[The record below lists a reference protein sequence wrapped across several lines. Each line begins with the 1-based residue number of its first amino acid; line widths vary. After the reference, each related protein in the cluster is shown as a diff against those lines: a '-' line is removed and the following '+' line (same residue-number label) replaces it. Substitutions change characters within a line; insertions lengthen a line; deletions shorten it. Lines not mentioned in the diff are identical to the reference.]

1 MKKLLVTAQWDDEA
15 KVWVAT
21 SKDIPGLVTEASS
34 LDALLA
40 RVLAVAPELLEDN
53 GHLLDVAGHPGD
65 LIDMVIESQFRLDGD
80 RAH

>member
-21 SKDIPGLVTEASS
+21 SQDIPGLVTEAPT
-34 LDALLA
+34 LDALLE

-53 GHLLDVAGHPGD
+53 AHLVDEAGHSGD
-65 LIDMVIESQFRLDGD
+65 LIDMLIESQFRLDGD